1 MSRRATAGSLAWFS
15 RHAVAANLVLLLMVV
30 GGLYALSQLNTQF
43 FPNFELDIVNVEVE
57 WQGAT
62 AEDVADGITRP
73 LEDELRDLDG
83 LREMVSTSAEGISVI
98 TLEFSE
104 GTDMAQAV
112 EDAKERVGRVRNLPP
127 DSETPTINRVTRYD
141 PIARVLLTGDLQPDE
156 LRGVARDL
164 EESLLQSGVARVQVT
179 GLPDEEIRITT
190 GNDQLLDLGLSFDR
204 FAGLIGSQSRDL
216 PAGEVGEADV
226 ARQLRSLEQRRSVAE
241 FENLQLSID
250 GRNIML
256 GDIASVERLPRDGE
270 IEVYYQG
277 RPAVEL
283 LLERAE
289 QEDALDSARILE
301 DWVAETQPTLPPGVE
316 LQVFDESWELISER
330 IGLLVKNGLSGL
342 LLVVG
347 ILFVFLSGRV
357 AFWVTVGIP
366 ASFLAALTVLWLVG
380 GSINMMSLFALIMTL
395 GIIVDDA
402 IVVGEDGLA
411 HYQRGEGPWRA
422 SEGGAR
428 RMLPPVVASSL
439 TTIAAFLPLMA
450 VGGVIGNILF
460 DIPLVVVCVII
471 ASLVEAFLVLPG
483 HLRRSFE
490 AMQRPDGGWPGR
502 IWRLFTRQRSQPP
515 AVDEAGRALR
525 PGPGPVRRRID
536 GAFDRFRDGYF
547 IPAVQ
552 RALAF
557 RWTTIAVGVAL
568 VIGSVG
574 LVAGGRI
581 AFTFFP
587 NVEGTILNANTSF
600 VAGTPRERT
609 KAYLERLESALL
621 ETEEA
626 LGGELLRGHLVYVGK
641 KLSDGTGTQDRG
653 DHYGSIMV
661 ELVSPDARDVSNSEF
676 MAEWRERVPAA
687 AGLEDLVIQ
696 ERMAGPPGDDLDI
709 RLIGPDIHQLK
720 TASEA
725 LQETLA
731 SYAGVS
737 AISDD
742 LPWGQEQWIYSL
754 TEEGRAL
761 GLDVAEIGSQ
771 LRATYLGEL
780 VQIFH
785 ERRDEVEV
793 RVRLDEG
800 ERRGLAALSDFRV
813 QLPDGGAVPLD
824 SVAQIDSR
832 RGFEALRHIDAR
844 QAVTV
849 TADVDAAV
857 ANANRILADLEASAL
872 PDLAAQH
879 GLEYSFG
886 GRAQDQEETLADMRT
901 GLVLALTLIYIIL
914 AWIFGSYGWPLV
926 VMAVIPFSLVGAFL
940 GHWVMGLDLTILS
953 LFGLFGLTGIVVN
966 NSIILV
972 VFYRQLRE
980 QRRMSADRALVEA
993 SRQRLRPVLL
1003 TSLTTIGGLL
1013 PLLFETSV
1021 QAQFLIPMAVSIAG
1035 GLAGATLLVLFLV
1048 PAMLS
1053 VYESAAERLNG
1064 GADNRFREATDH
1076 G

>member
-1 MSRRATAGSLAWFS
+1 MSRRGPAGSLAWFS
-15 RHAVAANLVLLLMVV
+15 RHPVAANLVLLLMVV
-30 GGLYALSQLNTQF
+30 GGLYAVSQLNTQF
-43 FPNFELDIVNVEVE
+43 FPNFELDVVNVEVE

-83 LREMVSTSAEGISVI
+83 LREMTSTSAEGIAVI

-127 DSETPTINRVTRYD
+127 EAETPTINRVTRYD
-141 PIARVLLTGDLQPDE
+141 PIARVLLTGEVQPDE
-156 LRGVARDL
+156 LRGLARDL

-179 GLPDEEIRITT
+179 GLPAEEIRISTS
-190 GNDQLLDLGLSFDR
+190 NERLLDLGLSFDR

-241 FENLQLSID
+241 FEDLQLSLD
-250 GRNIML
+250 GRNVL
-256 GDIASVERLPRDGE
+256 LSDIARVERLPRDGE
-270 IEVYYQG
+270 VEVYYQG

-301 DWVAETQPTLPPGVE
+301 GWVEETRPTLPPGVE

-330 IGLLVKNGLSGL
+330 IGLLVKNGLGGL
-342 LLVVG
+342 ILVVG
-347 ILFVFLSGRV
+347 ILFIFLSGRV

-380 GSINMMSLFALIMTL
+380 GSINMISLFALIMTL

-411 HYQRGEGPWRA
+411 HYQRGESPFRA

-428 RMLPPVVASSL
+428 RMFPPVIASSL
-439 TTIAAFLPLMA
+439 TTVAAFLPLMA

-460 DIPLVVVCVII
+460 DIPLVVICVIL

-490 AMQRPDGGWPGR
+490 AMQRTDGGWPGR
-502 IWRLFTRQRSQPP
+502 LWRLLSRRHREP
-515 AVDEAGRALR
+515 AQA
-525 PGPGPVRRRID
+525 GPGPVRRRID
-536 GAFDRFRDGYF
+536 GAFDTFRDRYF
-547 IPAVQ
+547 IPAVR
-552 RALAF
+552 RALMF
-557 RWTTIAVGVAL
+557 RWTTIAVGIAL
-568 VIGSVG
+568 LIGSVG

-587 NVEGTILNANTSF
+587 TVEGTILYANASF

-609 KAYLERLESALL
+609 EAYLGELEAGLL
-621 ETEEA
+621 EAEEA
-626 LGGELLRGHLVYVGK
+626 LGGDLLRGHLVYVGK
-641 KLSDGTGTQDRG
+641 TQGEGAGAQDRG
-653 DHYGSIMV
+653 DHYGAIMA
-661 ELVSPDARDVSNSEF
+661 ELVSPDARQVSNREF
-676 MAEWRERVPAA
+676 MAAWRERVPEA
-687 AGLEDLVIQ
+687 AGLEQLVVQ

-709 RLIGPDIHQLK
+709 RLIGPDIQALK
-720 TASEA
+720 AASET
-725 LQETLA
+725 LQEELA
-731 SYAGVS
+731 GYDGVS

-742 LPWGQEQWIYSL
+742 LPWGQEQWVYRL
-754 TEEGRAL
+754 TDEGRAL

-771 LRATYLGEL
+771 LRATYLGEI

-793 RVRLDEG
+793 RVRLDEA
-800 ERRGLAALSDFRV
+800 ERRGLAGLSDFRV
-813 QLPDGGAVPLD
+813 QLPGGGAVPLD
-824 SVAQIDSR
+824 SVAEIDSR
-832 RGFEALRHIDAR
+832 RGFEALRHVDAR

-849 TADVDAAV
+849 TADVDASV
-857 ANANRILADLEASAL
+857 ANANRILADLEARFL
-872 PDLAAQH
+872 PELATDH

-886 GRAQDQEETLADMRT
+886 GRAQDQEETLADMRA

-940 GHWVMGLDLTILS
+940 GHWLMGLDLTILS

-980 QRRMSADRALVEA
+980 RRGIAADQALVEA

-1003 TSLTTIGGLL
+1003 TSLTTIGGLV

-1053 VYESAAERLNG
+1053 VYEHAAERLQG
-1064 GADNRFREATDH
+1064 GTHRFGEATDH